1 MVKLKSLAIILLNY
15 NGSSDTIECIES
27 LDNTITDYDYDI
39 YIIDNAS
46 RKEEVNTLKEYISS
60 REDFCICSDD
70 LFEKNKVKGNLLILS
85 HNNAG
90 FAGGNNK
97 VIRAIYQDY
106 FYVLL
111 LNNDTVVQ
119 TDFLEKILNLLNED
133 STIGFAS
140 CRIDNY
146 YNRKLLWNCGGK
158 LRPWGLRKYYS
169 EEELKRMPKVI
180 DAEFIT
186 GCALFIRS
194 SVIKKYGTLSD
205 DFFHGEED
213 FNFCWRMKKNHVKGK
228 CINETLLYHKVSA
241 TSKKDGIQPGK
252 MASYYAYRIVDM
264 KQFYP
269 SIIWHV
275 WKRALIQVLKI
286 RWKNGGYS
294 EDEIKKML
302 DIISRVSKFESIN
315 REDTLKMWDLT
326 Y

>member
-1 MVKLKSLAIILLNY
+1 MTSLKSLAIILLNY

-27 LDNTITDYDYDI
+27 LDNTITNFDYDI

-46 RKEEVNTLKEYISS
+46 RKEETDILKKYISS
-60 REDFCICSDD
+60 REDFSIYSDD
-70 LFEKNKVKGNLLILS
+70 IFERNKVKGNLLILS
-85 HNNAG
+85 NDNAG

-97 VIRAIYQDY
+97 VIRTIYEDY
-106 FYVLL
+106 AYILL

-119 TDFLEKILNLLNED
+119 PDFIEKMICLLNED
-133 STIGFAS
+133 LTIGYAS

-146 YNRKLLWNCGGK
+146 YDHTLLWNCGGK

-169 EEELKRMPKVI
+169 EKELKKMPDII

-228 CINETLLYHKVSA
+228 CINKTLVYHKVSA
-241 TSKKDGIQPGK
+241 TSNKNGIQPGK
-252 MASYYAYRIVDM
+252 MAGYYAYRIVDM
-264 KQFYP
+264 KQFY
-269 SIIWHV
+269 SVFIWNI
-275 WKRALIQVLKI
+275 WKFSLIQILKI
-286 RWKNGGYS
+286 RWIKGGYTRT
-294 EDEIKKML
+294 EIKKMM
-302 DIISRVSKFESIN
+302 DIIRRTSKLNAIS
-315 REDTLKMWDLT
+315 REDTLKIWDLS